1 MKKLILPFTA
11 VAILAGCGGS
21 YNHYEKN
28 ETYTQDGYDCIVEIN
43 EEGAINH
50 ANTDKSDS
58 TVYPNTS
65 CGELL
70 NKKSEAAA
78 PEAPAVP
85 VVAKVVLAEPQPT
98 TTTIRSVKR
107 VYLRNNCK
115 ASYGTWCE

>member
-28 ETYTQDGYDCIVEIN
+28 ETYTQDGYDCIVTIN
-43 EEGAINH
+43 EEGVVNR
-50 ANTDKSDS
+50 ANTDKNDS

-70 NKKSEAAA
+70 NKKVEAETPAA
-78 PEAPAVP
+78 P
-85 VVAKVVLAEPQPT
+85 VVTKVVLAEPQPT

-115 ASYGTWCE
+115 ASYGAWCE